1 MMLRSV
7 SLKIIL
13 MTYKMSKVKL
23 SSQDIKD
30 IAKEVVKIQIDKK
43 VLEQNRQEYKRFVSE
58 IEDRDT
64 FERVFSDNTHVIEGY
79 QSNHREDVSDKWVL
93 KMYPVLVE
101 RVKQAASMYN
111 DILQEII
118 DVPTY
123 EQYLRFRDE
132 CNVPN
137 TVEE

>member
-1 MMLRSV
+1 
-7 SLKIIL
+7 
-13 MTYKMSKVKL
+13 MSKVKL
-23 SSQDIKD
+23 SSQEIKD
-30 IAKEVVKIQIDKK
+30 IAKEVVQIQISKK
-43 VLEQNRQEYKRFVSE
+43 VLEQNKQEYKRFVSE

-64 FERVFSDNTHVIEGY
+64 FERVFSDNSHVPEGY
-79 QSNHREDVSDKWVL
+79 LNRHSDDVSDKWIL
-93 KMYPVLVE
+93 KMYPVLIE
-101 RVKQAASMYN
+101 RVKQVAVMYN

-123 EQYLRFRDE
+123 EEYLRFRDE